1 MTTTE
6 TPVLHDLPSELSR
19 ERLPQHVAVIMDG
32 NGRWA
37 TRRGLPRSVGHR
49 KGVDTLKDLLRCCKD
64 WGIGALT
71 AYAFSTENWSRPLE
85 EVEFLMAL
93 FERVLRQEL
102 DEMMKE
108 EVKICFV
115 GNLRELPP
123 KLQQMIDHSMEATQC
138 NTGIRLTIAKNY
150 GGRQEITNACRQIA
164 MKVKQGLLEPDT
176 IDESV
181 VEAHLYTTGCC
192 DPDLLI
198 RTSGEMR
205 LSNFLLWQTAY
216 SELYVT
222 DTLWPDF
229 DRGEFYHAL
238 KSYQQRDRR
247 FGGVKHNKND
257 P

>member
-1 MTTTE
+1 MTTTKQTTLKE
-6 TPVLHDLPSELSR
+6 LPSDLR
-19 ERLPQHVAVIMDG
+19 RDRLPQHVAVIMDG

-49 KGVDTLKDLLRCCKD
+49 QGVDTLKELLRCCDD
-64 WGIGALT
+64 WGIQALT

-102 DEMMKE
+102 NEMVRE
-108 EVKICFV
+108 GVRIRFV
-115 GNLRELPP
+115 GHLTDLP
-123 KLQQMIDHSMEATQC
+123 KTLQSMIADAMAATQH
-138 NTGIRLTIAKNY
+138 NQGIQFTIAKNY
-150 GGRQEITNACRQIA
+150 GGRQEIVQACQAIA
-164 MKVKQGLLEPDT
+164 QKVQQGELDST
-176 IDESV
+176 DISESV
-181 VEAHLYTTGCC
+181 IAQHLYTAGTC

-216 SELYVT
+216 AELYIT

-229 DRGEFYHAL
+229 DRIEFHRAL
-238 KSYQQRDRR
+238 SSYQQRDRR
-247 FGGVKHNKND
+247 FGGVKR
-257 P
+257 